1 MGFVAIFIGSKIPI
15 SRSLFPKIIISVLI
29 LGYLRIEVSKTSL
42 INEASANVLLQ
53 ASFILI
59 TLFIHFTKESL
70 NKIDDQRK
78 KAERKTILANKN
90 LEKRIAIRTNNLTK
104 QNKQLEEFAYIVS
117 HNFRVP
123 LVICTLL

>member
-1 MGFVAIFIGSKIPI
+1 MIAAVQPHIGFVAIFIGSKIGHTI

-59 TLFIHFTKESL
+59 TLFIAHFTKESL

-78 KAERKTILANKN
+78 KRNVKL
-90 LEKRIAIRTNNLTK
+90 
-104 QNKQLEEFAYIVS
+104 F
-117 HNFRVP
+117 
-123 LVICTLL
+123 